1 MLPTMTV
8 RVRRLEPDDWQLW
21 RDVRLTAL
29 ADAPYA
35 FGSTL
40 AYEQAFDEA
49 RWRRWL
55 VRTSGMSAAAFL
67 DGGPVGII
75 ACWIPDGDD
84 LVFLVA
90 LWVAPAARG
99 HGAGDALVTDVVDW
113 AAEHGH
119 PRVELRV
126 ADGNTAARTL
136 FLRNGFTPTGRRE
149 PLESDPTV
157 GTEFLVRELS

>member
-21 RDVRLTAL
+21 RDVRLAAL

-40 AYEQAFDEA
+40 AREQAFDEA
-49 RWRRWL
+49 SWRGWL
-55 VRTSGMSAAAFL
+55 SRENSMAAAAFL
-67 DGGPVGII
+67 DGDPVGVI
-75 ACWIPDGDD
+75 AGWPPEGAGG
-84 LVFLVA
+84 LLLVA

-99 HGAGDALVTDVVDW
+99 HGAGDALVTEVANW
-113 AAEHGH
+113 AAEHGY
-119 PRVELRV
+119 PRVDLRV
-126 ADGNTAARTL
+126 ADGNHAARTL

>member
-8 RVRRLEPDDWQLW
+8 RVRRLEPGDWQLW

-29 ADAPYA
+29 AEAPYA

-40 AYEQAFDEA
+40 AREQAFDEA
-49 RWRRWL
+49 AWRGRL
-55 VRTSGMSAAAFL
+55 APANGMTAAAFL
-67 DGGPVGII
+67 DGEPIGVIGGWSPAGT
-75 ACWIPDGDD
+75 GT
-84 LVFLVA
+84 LLLVA

-99 HGAGDALVTDVVDW
+99 HGAGDALVTEVAGW
-113 AAEHGH
+113 ATEHRY

-126 ADGNTAARTL
+126 ADGNHAARTL
-136 FLRNGFTPTGRRE
+136 FLRNGFIPTGRRE

-157 GTEFLVRELS
+157 GTELLVRELS

>member
-1 MLPTMTV
+1 MLSAMTV

-21 RDVRLTAL
+21 RDVRLAAL

-40 AYEQAFDEA
+40 AYEQGFDEA
-49 RWRRWL
+49 RWRRRL
-55 VRTSGMSAAAFL
+55 TRTTGMSAAAFL
-67 DGGPVGII
+67 DGNPVGII
-75 ACWIPDGDD
+75 SCWIPDGTD

-99 HGAGDALVTDVVDW
+99 HGAGDALVTDVLGW
-113 AAEHGH
+113 AAEHGY
-119 PRVELRV
+119 PLVELRV
-126 ADGNTAARTL
+126 ADGNHAARNL
-136 FLRNGFTPTGRRE
+136 FLRNGFTPTGRHE

-157 GTEFLVRELS
+157 GTEFLVRKLS